1 MKKILIFLFLV
12 IWFVS
17 FDISYATSTINLF
30 WWSSSNW
37 VWPDINGAW
46 LPWASSS
53 WEAIV
58 STYIPRI
65 ITTIIK
71 YTAIIAVLWIII
83 SWIMYMLSFWRE
95 DKAKKAKN
103 WIIYSLVWV
112 LISVSA
118 FAIINL
124 INSIKL

>member
-1 MKKILIFLFLV
+1 MKKILIFLFII
-12 IWFVS
+12 IWFFY
-17 FDISYATSTINLF
+17 FDSIYAANTINLF
-30 WWSSSNW
+30 WWSSSSA
-37 VWPDINGAW
+37 WPDIAGAW

-53 WEAIV
+53 WDEII
-58 STYIPRI
+58 STYIPRL

-71 YTAIIAVLWIII
+71 YTAVIAVIWIII